1 MADTKGAATDGP
13 QNLTITTSADD
24 RAVLADLERLT
35 GGSNRTELIK
45 RALRDLQTKLLREEA
60 ERVRLRAELEGG
72 AS

>member
-1 MADTKGAATDGP
+1 MTDAAKAAPKGP
-13 QNLTITTSADD
+13 QNLTITTSEED

-60 ERVRLRAELEGG
+60 ERVDLRAKLDGG
-72 AS
+72 VS